1 MPAATL
7 EALQRQIDQ
16 RERELQKLRADLES
30 RQSHLAE
37 LSRRKEELR
46 RQLQQIEAQ
55 IAGLSVAG
63 PTGKKGRG
71 ADLPPTARSDA
82 PGAGQAGLREQIV
95 AMLRDQ
101 GKPMT
106 ASQLAEEAQRRGYQ
120 VSGRDPAS
128 TIKDRLKTM
137 RNQGLVRKARG
148 RRGFALAAAAN
159 GARTEQHKPGVG
171 AAKAAPRA
179 AMHLG
184 KRQAAKA
191 SRNGPSVSAKAKGT
205 KLAQPGKQPPLR
217 VVLTNILAKSR
228 RPMSGSELAEQALAT
243 GYQTSSQKFAD
254 NVWAVVNQMDNIEH
268 VPGKG
273 YRLKK
278 G

>member
-16 RERELQKLRADLES
+16 RERELQRLRADLES

-37 LSRRKEELR
+37 LSRRKEELQ
-46 RQLQQIEAQ
+46 RQLQQIEAE

-63 PTGKKGRG
+63 PTGKTGRG
-71 ADLPPTARSDA
+71 ADLRPTARSGV
-82 PGAGQAGLREQIV
+82 PGEDQAGLREQIV

-148 RRGFALAAAAN
+148 RRGFGLAAAAN

-171 AAKAAPRA
+171 AAKA
-179 AMHLG
+179 
-184 KRQAAKA
+184 

-205 KLAQPGKQPPLR
+205 KLTQPGKQPPLR
-217 VVLTNILAKSR
+217 IVLTNILAKSR

-243 GYQTSSQKFAD
+243 GYQTSSQKFVD

-278 G
+278 P